1 MEITDALPDPDLSMP
16 LSQHPMFAAA
26 LTGCGHHADVY
37 SLRQGSRRLGQVLLV
52 RRRFGPFGRVALASR
67 GPVWQNLVSVGDRVD
82 ALRALRGKG
91 LRLIEA
97 EAADCHALRASGFR
111 AVTTPAHVA
120 ELDLQGGPAAIRART
135 QGKWRNRMS
144 QADRAGVTVRSLP
157 FRGEADHWLL
167 KQEAAQR
174 RLKHY
179 AALPAALTA
188 VYARVN
194 PGMARLFVAE
204 RDGAQLAAMLFLR
217 HGPVVT
223 YQIGWSGEEGRAV
236 SAHHLM
242 LMLAADWF
250 AARGHL
256 RLDLGSVD
264 SEAAPGLA
272 RFKLGSGAQMR
283 ALGGSWLRLPI

>member
-1 MEITDALPDPDLSMP
+1 MEITDALPDPDLHLP

-26 LTGCGHHADVY
+26 LIGCGRRADVHV
-37 SLRQGSRRLGQVLLV
+37 LGQGSRQGQVLLV
-52 RRRFGPFGRVALASR
+52 TRRFGPFGRVALASR
-67 GPVWQNLVSVGDRVD
+67 GPVWTNHVSVGDRVD
-82 ALRALRGKG
+82 ALRSLRGKG

-97 EAADCHALRASGFR
+97 EAEDGVALHASGYR
-111 AVTTPAHVA
+111 AVTTAAHVV

-135 QGKWRNRMS
+135 QGKWRNRML
-144 QADRAGVTVRSLP
+144 QADRAGVSVRSLP
-157 FRGEADHWLL
+157 FHGEAHHWLIQ
-167 KQEAAQR
+167 KEAAQR

-179 AALPAALTA
+179 STLPAALTA
-188 VYARVN
+188 AFAQVN

-217 HGPVVT
+217 HGPVAT
-223 YQIGWSGEEGRAV
+223 YQIGWSGAEGRAV
-236 SAHHLM
+236 SAHHLV
-242 LMLAADWF
+242 LMCAADWL
-250 AARGHL
+250 AAHGHL

-264 SEAAPGLA
+264 TEAAPGLA